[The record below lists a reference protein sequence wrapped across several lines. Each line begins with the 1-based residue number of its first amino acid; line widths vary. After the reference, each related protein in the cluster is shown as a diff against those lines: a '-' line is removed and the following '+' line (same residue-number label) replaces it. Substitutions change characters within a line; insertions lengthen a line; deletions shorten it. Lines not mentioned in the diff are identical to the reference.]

1 MSGYRPDD
9 DWSQTNE
16 TGEQTSADT
25 KRWLAGLV
33 MAVLLVPIYFLVGH
47 FTNENRGFVVFCVLA
62 VFATIIYVLRKK
74 ALRAC
79 LLLPI
84 LFFFAVELSAAL
96 LVPLPSKLPRFYMIS
111 ISTGDCALLIW
122 ILSLFDRTL
131 RDDDDQGPRYSA

>member
-1 MSGYRPDD
+1 
-9 DWSQTNE
+9 
-16 TGEQTSADT
+16 
-25 KRWLAGLV
+25 V
-33 MAVLLVPIYFLVGH
+33 
-47 FTNENRGFVVFCVLA
+47 A
-62 VFATIIYVLRKK
+62 VFATMIYVLRKK

-84 LFFFAVELSAAL
+84 LFFAVELSAAL
-96 LVPLPSKLPRFYMIS
+96 LVPLPSKLPGFYAIS